1 MIAVQ
6 LASATSANVI
16 QLTRCRPIFAAWR
29 FDTETTA
36 ACYPLR
42 IVYISAYTNG
52 SIAVITDLILAAIPL
67 TFLDNIR
74 RSPRER
80 VLIALLMGLGVFAAA
95 AEAVKL
101 SLIRSYGQ
109 TGDMLWDCVGL
120 VTWSILEAQIGIV
133 AACVPCLKGMVQ
145 VGLRRV
151 GLLGATGGRG
161 RTIYLNGVE
170 EGFGIVGV
178 GGVDG
183 GRVIRGGES
192 ETDRGSE
199 REGEIEVG
207 KDVDKDASSASDRS
221 MGSSVFG

>member
-1 MIAVQ
+1 
-6 LASATSANVI
+6 
-16 QLTRCRPIFAAWR
+16 
-29 FDTETTA
+29 
-36 ACYPLR
+36 
-42 IVYISAYTNG
+42 
-52 SIAVITDLILAAIPL
+52 
-67 TFLDNIR
+67 
-74 RSPRER
+74 
-80 VLIALLMGLGVFAAA
+80 
-95 AEAVKL
+95 
-101 SLIRSYGQ
+101 
-109 TGDMLWDCVGL
+109 
-120 VTWSILEAQIGIV
+120 
-133 AACVPCLKGMVQ
+133 VPCLKGMVQ

-161 RTIYLNGVE
+161 RTIYLNGGE